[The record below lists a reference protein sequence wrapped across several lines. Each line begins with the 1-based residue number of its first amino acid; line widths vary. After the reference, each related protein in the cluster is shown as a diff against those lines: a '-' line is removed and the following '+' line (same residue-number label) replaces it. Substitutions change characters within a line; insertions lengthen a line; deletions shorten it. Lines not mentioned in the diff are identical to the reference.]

1 MFGIFGKSKK
11 NKIQDLIEQDGLEH
25 ATQRFA
31 EVICDMLKTKELA
44 HQFVLEEIDAA
55 SQGDN
60 EAMRFAFSSG
70 IPSTEYKGAMQR
82 SCPEIDGKD
91 GPQQFL
97 LNISTQLHS
106 DTDLMVEFRTK
117 IVDKVMKRFYLGK
130 YASNE
135 PAGIKKYNQL
145 KNLMLNEEISE
156 ALILSA
162 TGINQTSILI
172 ANDVNAAVSLV
183 NYLSTLTGIS
193 GVELINAVSEKQHD
207 KQITSIII
215 DKESLEEYEAVGS
228 DDSWMDV
235 LVQWANENN
244 LAELQDFDSPAYKQ
258 TGFPRKKNQLRS
270 MEYLHLPNSN
280 ISHLPPELGNLKK
293 LYGICLDGNSIE
305 NYPKEM
311 CEYKNLIRLDLD
323 DNNISN
329 FPREIGNLTSL
340 QILSLENNC
349 INDFPIEMKKLVNLR
364 ELVLKGQAIHLC
376 SKYSPLSKE
385 GFNVYQFFT
394 YDMDVTKEES
404 VKSWLDKT
412 DTSNLTITG

>member
-1 MFGIFGKSKK
+1 MFGLFGKSKK
-11 NKIQDLIEQDGLEH
+11 NKIQALIEQDGIEH

-31 EVICDMLKTKELA
+31 EVLCDMLKTKELA
-44 HQFVLEEIDAA
+44 YQFSLEEIEAA
-55 SQGDN
+55 SQGN
-60 EAMRFAFSSG
+60 EEAISFAIDSG
-70 IPSTEYKGAMQR
+70 IPSSEYKGAMQR

-117 IVDKVMKRFYLGK
+117 IANNVMKYFYLGK

-135 PAGIKKYNQL
+135 PVGIKKYNQL
-145 KNLMLNEEISE
+145 KQLMLNEEISE

-162 TGINQTSILI
+162 SGINQTSFLI
-172 ANDVNAAVSLV
+172 ANDVNTAVSLI

-193 GVELINAVSEKQHD
+193 GVELINAVSEKQND
-207 KQITSIII
+207 KQITSIIM
-215 DKESLEEYEAVGS
+215 DKESLAEYEEVGS

-235 LVQWANENN
+235 LVKWANENN
-244 LAELQDFDSPAYKQ
+244 LAELQDLDSPAYYKQ
-258 TGFPRKKNQLRS
+258 TGFPRNKNQLRS

-280 ISHLPPELGNLKK
+280 ISQLPPELGNLKK
-293 LYGICLDGNSIE
+293 LYCICLDGNSIE

-311 CEYKNLIRLDLD
+311 CGYKNLTRLDLD
-323 DNNISN
+323 DNKISN

-340 QILSLENNC
+340 QILSLKNNS

-364 ELVLKGQAIHLC
+364 KLVLKGQAIHL
-376 SKYSPLSKE
+376 SSRYSPLSKE
-385 GFNVYQFFT
+385 GFE
-394 YDMDVTKEES
+394 VTIHFDDIIKEEPIQT
-404 VKSWLDKT
+404 WLDKT
-412 DTSNLTITG
+412 DTSNLTMTG